1 MASSVLLLII
11 WFRWHVNFEKK
22 KLLGP
27 PHENEEPASKSPM
40 TNSTNPAPIHRL
52 ALRVR
57 EIAQLFNSMDPTPF
71 LNKDLDPE
79 AEDFIETWA
88 SGFAP
93 GSRFHI
99 TIHVEQ
105 WSSDGDPSE
114 MVTEAIHNHFSYKAE
129 RTRNTLKHL
138 LQQGRTSLVIGLA
151 FVTLWLIA
159 ADAIG
164 ELGTHTGVTIARES
178 LTIVGWV
185 AMWRPLQIFLYDWWP
200 LLRQIRLYQKLSSAH
215 IKVIQGK

>member
-1 MASSVLLLII
+1 
-11 WFRWHVNFEKK
+11 
-22 KLLGP
+22 
-27 PHENEEPASKSPM
+27 M

>member
-1 MASSVLLLII
+1 MTKSS
-11 WFRWHVNFEKK
+11 H
-22 KLLGP
+22 
-27 PHENEEPASKSPM
+27 S
-40 TNSTNPAPIHRL
+40 APVHRL

-79 AEDFIETWA
+79 ANSFIESWA
-88 SGFAP
+88 SGYPP

-99 TIHVEQ
+99 TIHLEL
-105 WSSDGDPSE
+105 WPEDGDPSG
-114 MVTEAIHNHFSYKAE
+114 MLTEAIHNHFSYKAE
-129 RTRNTLKHL
+129 RTHSALKIL
-138 LQQGRTSLVIGLA
+138 LQQGRTSLAIGII
-151 FVTLWLIA
+151 FVTLCLFA

-164 ELGTHTGVTIARES
+164 RLGDHAGSNIARES

-200 LLRQIRLYQKLSSAH
+200 LQRQIHLYKKLASAH
-215 IKVIQGK
+215 IQAIQGK